1 MTYTFDSNKFQW
13 KISVTASL
21 IVHVLLG
28 LLIFLYPADKKER
41 TSLFNARLIT
51 PEELK
56 SEYPSAPSIR
66 SIPKTGAMPSHRQ
79 EPITRYVPP
88 SAAKTGGLQEEVPV
102 NPSIP
107 VPSEPGAKGITTPPA
122 GILPSVSSQN
132 TAKAVPH
139 SPSLKELIADAK
151 EVAEKTAQKEEI
163 KKDTGVTFDTHEFRY
178 QAYMARLKE
187 KIEHIWNYPPDA
199 AARGIYGDLR
209 IKFTIKKDGML
220 GAVELERT
228 SGHRDLD
235 EAAMQ
240 ALKDAEPF
248 WPLPDEWGKDAM
260 TIDGHFVY
268 SLYGTYIR

>member
-1 MTYTFDSNKFQW
+1 MTCTFDSNKFQW

-56 SEYPSAPSIR
+56 REYPSAPSIR

-79 EPITRYVPP
+79 EPMTRHVPP
-88 SAAKTGGLQEEVPV
+88 LAAKPGGLQKEIPV
-102 NPSIP
+102 SPSIP
-107 VPSEPGAKGITTPPA
+107 VQSEPGANGITTPPA
-122 GILPSVSSQN
+122 VILPSVSSQN
-132 TAKAVPH
+132 NGKTVPH
-139 SPSLKELIADAK
+139 SPSREELFAAAEEI
-151 EVAEKTAQKEEI
+151 AEKTAQKGEI

-178 QAYMARLKE
+178 QAYMTRLKE
-187 KIEHIWNYPPDA
+187 KIESIWKYPPDA

-220 GAVELERT
+220 GAVEVVRT
-228 SGHRDLD
+228 SGHIDLD
-235 EAAMQ
+235 EAAKQ

-268 SLYGTYIR
+268 SLYGTYLR